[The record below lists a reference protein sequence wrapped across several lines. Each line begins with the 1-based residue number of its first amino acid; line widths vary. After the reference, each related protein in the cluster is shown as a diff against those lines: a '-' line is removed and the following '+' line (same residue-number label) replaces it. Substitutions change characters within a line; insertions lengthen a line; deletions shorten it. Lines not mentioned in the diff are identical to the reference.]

1 MGAGFIDNTYVGSL
15 KGRYNCFWNE
25 ETARLDRFEDCE
37 FIDEQLLKNIKD
49 VISFGHTHY
58 DKSSIVP
65 TVTQRYALKPAFAG
79 QEIHCLAKTGSGKTL
94 CFGIPI
100 ASSLRNLNVTKV
112 ESVSEEV
119 RNIGEQLR
127 SMRIGH
133 KKALTTKIEP
143 DVIIL
148 APTRE

>member
-1 MGAGFIDNTYVGSL
+1 MASRKCDYSEWTV
-15 KGRYNCFWNE
+15 YN
-25 ETARLDRFEDCE
+25 LDIISF
-37 FIDEQLLKNIKD
+37 LD
-49 VISFGHTHY
+49 VISFGHTNY
-58 DKSSIVP
+58 DKRSIVP

-100 ASSLRNLNVTKV
+100 ASRLRNLNVTKE
-112 ESVSEEV
+112 ESVSEEM
-119 RNIGEQLR
+119 RNIGKRLR

-148 APTRE
+148 GKIK